1 MSVESEADETVVLF
15 VYKGEQCARLV
26 KDVYDVLQGSG
37 RRARLK
43 VITASIQNPNEF
55 TSFLEY
61 LGELYGKQYV
71 AEYEKHNI
79 RRLPALVAGGTKLFE
94 GVFPSKEQLAQ
105 LFGTVKPIT
114 LTTGQPPPTSSG
126 SLKSEMPSAGGGCR
140 GCIFFE
146 SSSNRCVLLRAKVES
161 PSKPPCGRR

>member
-1 MSVESEADETVVLF
+1 MESEASETVVLYVF
-15 VYKGEQCARLV
+15 KGEQCARLV

-37 RRARLK
+37 RRTRLK
-43 VITASIQNPNEF
+43 VVTASIQNPDEF

-94 GVFPSKEQLAQ
+94 GVFPSKEELAQ
-105 LFGTVKPIT
+105 MLGVVKSTT
-114 LTTGQPPPTSSG
+114 LTTGQPPLVFSGLPKAETPSS
-126 SLKSEMPSAGGGCR
+126 SGGCR

-146 SSSNRCVLLRAKVES
+146 GSSNRCVLLRTKVES